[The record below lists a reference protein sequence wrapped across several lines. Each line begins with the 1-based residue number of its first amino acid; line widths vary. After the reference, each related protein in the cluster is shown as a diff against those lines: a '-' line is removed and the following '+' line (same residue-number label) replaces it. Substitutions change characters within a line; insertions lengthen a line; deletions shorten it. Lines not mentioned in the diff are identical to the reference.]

1 MATTSNPGKGYIILK
16 PGTVIED
23 GDEYYSRQ
31 DASWI
36 HTADQGRIIKYSC
49 DLTYRRK
56 KVVKSRLN
64 ISTLT
69 ADNKRLRAENKILQ
83 DQISNILDI
92 LYNKYGNGK
101 DNRR

>member
-23 GDEYYSRQ
+23 GDEYYCQ
-31 DASWI
+31 GPTWTP
-36 HTADQGRIIKYSC
+36 TADQGRIIKYSY

-56 KVVKSRLN
+56 KVVKSRPN

-69 ADNKRLRAENKILQ
+69 ADNTRLLAENKKLQ
-83 DQISNILDI
+83 DQLSNILDI
-92 LYNKYGNGK
+92 LKVTYNKYYK